1 MTQIKKN
8 IEPTWTHSLL
18 QMKRMFAMF
27 SGSKF
32 VRETRRKGL
41 VGDDADLNVWFK
53 FHSKYSPRIVGVRV
67 VAGQFYIQSTFPK
80 NKVPHKKIEQ
90 LVMDIDDVDF
100 I

>member
-32 VRETRRKGL
+32 VRETRRKSL
-41 VGDDADLNVWFK
+41 VGDDADLDVWFK

-67 VAGQFYIQSTFPK
+67 VAGQFSIQSTFQRTK
-80 NKVPHKKIEQ
+80 FLIKRLNSE
-90 LVMDIDDVDF
+90 
-100 I
+100 

>member
-1 MTQIKKN
+1 
-8 IEPTWTHSLL
+8 
-18 QMKRMFAMF
+18 MKRMFAMF

-32 VRETRRKGL
+32 VRETRRKNL

-67 VAGQFYIQSTFPK
+67 VAGKFSIQSTFPK

-90 LVMDIDDVDF
+90 RVCNSLWTLMMLTLYKCKLESAYTNIYS